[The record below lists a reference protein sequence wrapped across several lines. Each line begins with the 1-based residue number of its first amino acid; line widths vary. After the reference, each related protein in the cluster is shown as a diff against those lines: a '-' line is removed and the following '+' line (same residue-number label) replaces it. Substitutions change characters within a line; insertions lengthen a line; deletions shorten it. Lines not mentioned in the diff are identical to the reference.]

1 MNKLIALLF
10 LVLAVAA
17 LTTDDAHAQ
26 AARPAQPAQNPT
38 PAQQPRGQPQQYN
51 PTNKSARPK
60 RVGFEAEIGDPF
72 GNEAAIKRT
81 CFQPPCFEP
90 TTGCA
95 SPRKWNPIFYLVPTV
110 NGQKGRFLGYECK
123 WNDKDLSDNHSTI
136 IAYILISKPLI
147 TITEK

>member
-26 AARPAQPAQNPT
+26 AARPVQPAQNPT

-51 PTNKSARPK
+51 PTNKFK

-123 WNDKDLSDNHSTI
+123 
-136 IAYILISKPLI
+136 
-147 TITEK
+147 

>member
-26 AARPAQPAQNPT
+26 AARPAQYAQNPT

-51 PTNKSARPK
+51 PTNKFK

>member
-26 AARPAQPAQNPT
+26 AARPAQYAQNPT

-51 PTNKSARPK
+51 PTNKFK
-60 RVGFEAEIGDPF
+60 RV
-72 GNEAAIKRT
+72 
-81 CFQPPCFEP
+81 
-90 TTGCA
+90 
-95 SPRKWNPIFYLVPTV
+95 
-110 NGQKGRFLGYECK
+110 GYECK
-123 WNDKDLSDNHSTI
+123 WSDKDLSDNHSTI